1 MDFNLGDV
9 LRVVRGSRRSVIGSD
24 ESFGLALVSVSVPL
38 DLSPA
43 LGSVSSPDPISRM
56 ELFKFAFEPISSFFD
71 FSVLSPPPVHV
82 VLELLILDPFVGI
95 WSCNGTRALSGDS
108 VTVVND
114 FG

>member
-1 MDFNLGDV
+1 MDFNLGNV
-9 LRVVRGSRRSVIGSD
+9 LRVVRGSRRSVTGSD
-24 ESFGLALVSVSVPL
+24 ESVPL

-43 LGSVSSPDPISRM
+43 LGSVLSPDLISRM
-56 ELFKFAFEPISSFFD
+56 ELFKSAFGPISSFFD
-71 FSVLSPPPVHV
+71 FSILSPPPVHV